1 MQRKAR
7 LVWLRKLQGVWQISR
22 LKQQRSLSFI
32 FCETPRSYRKSC
44 VFICYFIDS
53 MVKIVFSEAATGGVL
68 YKKVF
73 LKFKKFTGKHKARI
87 SFLINL
93 QAPLTSL
100 LILTWK
106 SWNILYR
113 KLMNCFFIEQ
123 LQWLLLSYNLVSERT
138 FKKESFN

>member
-1 MQRKAR
+1 MWSLRTPPQTPKTLETCKKKHGLFDSESFKAC
-7 LVWLRKLQGVWQISR
+7 G
-22 LKQQRSLSFI
+22 RSHVYNNSVPYLSFSVKYQDL
-32 FCETPRSYRKSC
+32 TRKSC

-100 LILTWK
+100 LIILTWK
-106 SWNILYR
+106 SLNILYR
-113 KLMNCFFIEQ
+113 KLMKFF
-123 LQWLLLSYNLVSERT
+123 
-138 FKKESFN
+138 